1 MATFRVSAM
10 AHVQVFTEADDAD
23 DAGYKVLTGQV
34 DDPVEIMDVFD
45 IEEVEEVTGGEEP
58 EV

>member
-1 MATFRVSAM
+1 M

-34 DDPVEIMDVFD
+34 EDPVEIMDVFD

>member
-1 MATFRVSAM
+1 MAVFRVSAM
-10 AHVQVFTEADDAD
+10 AHVEVFVEADNDD
-23 DAGYKVLTGQV
+23 DAGYRVLTGQV
-34 DDPVEIMDVFD
+34 ENPVEILDVFD